1 MHSDTSVENLM
12 TIVESLGGQVDFILT
27 KNENVFV
34 KIDNTRRSVVIN
46 RFESNM
52 GSLKDYRKTL
62 IEYIKKVV
70 QEMKLE
76 SVGGDEGIL
85 APEIS
90 QVKLRKN
97 NMFLV
102 RVVEYI
108 LLFITV
114 KKARGIW
121 LIF

>member
-90 QVKLRKN
+90 QVKLRK
-97 NMFLV
+97 
-102 RVVEYI
+102 
-108 LLFITV
+108 
-114 KKARGIW
+114 K
-121 LIF
+121 